1 MRRENM
7 FRQILYSHYPSIE
20 KKFAEEVLLKLEAEN
35 LIDAK
40 AIFQLWSDEFLAL
53 IGNFDSV
60 RNYSGIIDMTGWSF
74 QIIDKENK
82 DKFVEKLRRLLKKEI
97 NEIRKPFRKETK
109 EWSTSFERILLIK
122 TVLMIAVL
130 YTRETTDCSDEI
142 QIINEIGKLERDY
155 QYNKD
160 YSTIYSFS
168 QQIETEYEKVI

>member
-1 MRRENM
+1 
-7 FRQILYSHYPSIE
+7 
-20 KKFAEEVLLKLEAEN
+20 
-35 LIDAK
+35 
-40 AIFQLWSDEFLAL
+40 
-53 IGNFDSV
+53 
-60 RNYSGIIDMTGWSF
+60 MTGWSF